1 VGGKP
6 KKKTVA
12 GMGRPTSWF
21 TRSSQL
27 TNFPAGG
34 YKSRCPGGGRGVLI
48 CQPGTGDGGG
58 GGGSV
63 LFLLPL
69 PLGIKEEKKRAWTL
83 SRVRQSC
90 RNKLSSIGGWSSRDG
105 KTMMAAPMHA
115 CWEAQRRADDVPG
128 LGRRCAWPH
137 DAGGFFFL
145 SRSPSLALPS
155 PRPAAPLAPP
165 LVVVVVVLEYWTDVV
180 GRIRVG
186 YFDLVSLLGEPLL
199 LWRGSGLLPTR
210 KRIS

>member
-1 VGGKP
+1 MGSASNSDRTGTEFRDDKISGVRHEHEHGGRE
-6 KKKTVA
+6 A
-12 GMGRPTSWF
+12 QEENGRGDGAADVMVHALESTD
-21 TRSSQL
+21 Q
-27 TNFPAGG
+27 FPCRRMQI
-34 YKSRCPGGGRGVLI
+34 SMPRGGGRGVLI

-90 RNKLSSIGGWSSRDG
+90 RNKLSSIGGWPSRDG

-137 DAGGFFFL
+137 DAGGFFF
-145 SRSPSLALPS
+145 SLALPLS
-155 PRPAAPLAPP
+155 LSRPPARPP
-165 LVVVVVVLEYWTDVV
+165 LSPPRW
-180 GRIRVG
+180 
-186 YFDLVSLLGEPLL
+186 
-199 LWRGSGLLPTR
+199 
-210 KRIS
+210 